1 MSLEENIFMAR
12 VAEQSERFDDMVTY
26 LINVVQAKSEDF
38 TTEERNLLSV
48 GFKNQIGSKRT
59 AIRTIS
65 AIEQNPKYSKFNES
79 LAVYK
84 KKIEGE
90 LYAQCMNIVD
100 QVKDTCLQVATVDET
115 KAFFYK
121 MIGDYYRYVA
131 ECASEETMQV
141 VKDGALTNYN
151 LAHTSCESLN
161 ACSPIRLGLALNFS
175 VFHYEVMGN
184 RKKAC
189 ELGEQALSDA
199 LEKID
204 DVDEE
209 TFRDAKSIIELLK
222 ENLSLWKEEE
232 EQNAVE
238 DLWATPLG
246 LSAESIIDVI

>member
-12 VAEQSERFDDMVTY
+12 VAEQAERFDDMVHY
-26 LINVVQAKSEDF
+26 LQAVVKDKNEDF

-65 AIEQNPKYSKFNES
+65 AIEQNPKYQKFNAGLS
-79 LAVYK
+79 GYK

-90 LYAQCMNIVD
+90 LYDQCMAIVKIVED
-100 QVKDTCLQVATVDET
+100 QCMKVASTDET

-131 ECASEETMQV
+131 ECAQQDKLDG
-141 VKDGALTNYN
+141 VKKGALSNYEK
-151 LAHTSCESLN
+151 ASKSSESLN
-161 ACSPIRLGLALNFS
+161 ACNPIRLGLALNFS
-175 VFHYEVMGN
+175 VFHYEVMN
-184 RKKAC
+184 NHKQAC

-238 DLWATPLG
+238 DL
-246 LSAESIIDVI
+246 

>member
-12 VAEQSERFDDMVTY
+12 VAEQAERFDDMVSY
-26 LINVVQAKSEDF
+26 LQQVVKSKSDDF

-65 AIEQNPKYSKFNES
+65 AIEQNPKYSKFNDGLS
-79 LAVYK
+79 SYK
-84 KKIEGE
+84 KEIEQE
-90 LYAQCMNIVD
+90 LYNQCISIVNIV
-100 QVKDTCLQVATVDET
+100 KDSCMGVAATDET

-131 ECASEETMQV
+131 ECAAPDKLEA
-141 VKDGALTNYN
+141 VKNGALENYKF
-151 LAHTSCESLN
+151 ASDSSTSLN
-161 ACSPIRLGLALNFS
+161 ACNPIRLGLALNFS
-175 VFHYEVMGN
+175 VFHYEVMN
-184 RKKAC
+184 NHKEAC
-189 ELGEQALSDA
+189 SLGELALSDA

-238 DLWATPLG
+238 DL
-246 LSAESIIDVI
+246 

>member
-12 VAEQSERFDDMVTY
+12 VAEQAERFDDMVNY
-26 LINVVQAKSEDF
+26 LTQVVKSKNEDF

-65 AIEQNPKYSKFNES
+65 AIEQNPKYSKFNDA
-79 LAVYK
+79 LAAYK
-84 KKIEGE
+84 KRIEQE
-90 LYAQCMNIVD
+90 LYDQCISIVGT
-100 QVKDTCLQVATVDET
+100 VKDCCMGVASTDET

-131 ECASEETMQV
+131 ECANGDQLET
-141 VKDGALTNYN
+141 VKNGALENYQ
-151 LAHTSCESLN
+151 LAATTSESLN
-161 ACSPIRLGLALNFS
+161 ACNPIRLGLALNFS
-175 VFHYEVMGN
+175 VFHYEVMN
-184 RKKAC
+184 NHKQAC

-238 DLWATPLG
+238 DL
-246 LSAESIIDVI
+246 